1 MEDRLLPEVVELV
14 GEGQVVYGSDM
25 PHGDR
30 EALSSDYLKQ
40 REDLSEDV
48 KTKILQ
54 DNGARLY
61 NLDISDAA
69 RKAS

>member
-1 MEDRLLPEVVELV
+1 M
-14 GEGQVVYGSDM
+14 VYGSDM

>member
-1 MEDRLLPEVVELV
+1 M
-14 GEGQVVYGSDM
+14 VYGSDM

-30 EALSSDYLKQ
+30 EVLSSDYLKQ
-40 REDLSEDV
+40 RTDLSETV

-61 NLDISDAA
+61 NLDITDAV